1 MDMKPVKILL
11 FSGDISMTHSIAS
24 CLMEAGYKVVP
35 VSHGIGALDVIHV
48 EDPTLLIFDQELP
61 GCKSLAIIRS
71 LRLEESVGR
80 LPVILMGAN
89 LHEEDVLISL
99 EVGADL
105 CLLETFHPQVFVA
118 RVRSLLR
125 RNEVSRPHRVA

>member
-1 MDMKPVKILL
+1 MKPVKILI

-24 CLMEAGYKVVP
+24 CLLDAGYKVVP
-35 VSHGIGALDVIHV
+35 VTQGIGALDVIHA
-48 EDPTLLIFDQELP
+48 EHPTLLIFDQDLP

-71 LRLEESVGR
+71 LRSEESNGR

-89 LHEEDVLISL
+89 MREEDVLIGL

-105 CLLETFHPQVFVA
+105 CLIETFHPQVFIA

-125 RNEVSRPHRVA
+125 RTEASKPH